1 LPLQPDR
8 VDRPNASLS
17 RDRRAKGHDNPRA
30 PLPCST
36 VTQVDSERTYD
47 DLPESDVAT
56 VLQVPLLW
64 GQSGA
69 ITAPTPQRGAHRRTA
84 GRHRRA
90 EPSKH
95 SGSADWL
102 DHPMTHTARV
112 GLVSAGLVLILFA
125 GALLALALWFP

>member
-1 LPLQPDR
+1 M
-8 VDRPNASLS
+8 
-17 RDRRAKGHDNPRA
+17 
-30 PLPCST
+30 
-36 VTQVDSERTYD
+36 TQVDSERTYD
-47 DLPESDVAT
+47 DLPESDVST

-64 GQSGA
+64 GQSGTITA
-69 ITAPTPQRGAHRRTA
+69 ITAPTPQRGAHRRSS

-90 EPSKH
+90 GPSNH

-112 GLVSAGLVLILFA
+112 GLASAGLVLILFA